1 MNPLPLLTI
10 AHFSDLLG
18 ELKRETPGVLN
29 ATLATPDGMTM
40 ASTLSNSHEADR
52 LAAMSSS
59 LAGLS
64 SALTRETG
72 HGTPQ
77 QLILSSDQGHIVS
90 MQVTLP
96 CGGVV
101 LTVVTTHK
109 AVLGKLLWSC
119 RQTAADMVLA
129 ALPA

>member
-1 MNPLPLLTI
+1 MTALPLITI
-10 AHFSDLLG
+10 AHFADLLG
-18 ELKRETPGVLN
+18 ELRRETPGMLN
-29 ATLATPDGMTM
+29 ATLATADGLTL

-72 HGTPQ
+72 HGTPR

-90 MQVTLP
+90 MQVPLP
-96 CGGVV
+96 TGEVV

-119 RQTAADMVLA
+119 RQTAEQMTLA